1 MNRENTPYDF
11 NENAHCTV
19 SMRLQYGWYEKPE
32 KRREILRRDQ
42 RGKGRLKRAKY
53 KVAEPNS

>member
-1 MNRENTPYDF
+1 MNLKILHNFD
-11 NENAHCTV
+11 ENAHCTV
-19 SMRLQYGWYEKPE
+19 SMRLKYGWYEKPE

-42 RGKGRLKRAKY
+42 RGKERLKRARN